1 MKKWLGTGLLL
12 LTALIWGLAFVAQS
26 AGMDYVGPF
35 TFNGVRYLIGGC
47 VLIPFVISGR
57 LKYRKT
63 EGYLPEKEKEKNK
76 YSLVGG
82 FLCGL
87 FLCTASILQQFGILF
102 TNQVGKAGFLT
113 ALYIVF
119 VPVLGLFFK
128 KKNRISIWIAVGIA
142 LIGLY
147 LLCVKDGFSI
157 EKGDV
162 LLFLCSIVFSGHI
175 MVIDYYADKTFG
187 VELSCIQFF
196 VSGIICSIL
205 MLVFEKPVLADIL
218 RAYISIL
225 YAGVLS
231 CGVAYTLQ
239 IVGQKYVEPAKASLI
254 LCLES
259 VFSLLGG
266 MIILDQML
274 LPKEWVGCII
284 VFAAILIAQIGE
296 NKKEKSAL

>member
-1 MKKWLGTGLLL
+1 
-12 LTALIWGLAFVAQS
+12 
-26 AGMDYVGPF
+26 
-35 TFNGVRYLIGGC
+35 
-47 VLIPFVISGR
+47 
-57 LKYRKT
+57 
-63 EGYLPEKEKEKNK
+63 
-76 YSLVGG
+76 
-82 FLCGL
+82 
-87 FLCTASILQQFGILF
+87 
-102 TNQVGKAGFLT
+102 
-113 ALYIVF
+113 
-119 VPVLGLFFK
+119 
-128 KKNRISIWIAVGIA
+128 
-142 LIGLY
+142 
-147 LLCVKDGFSI
+147 
-157 EKGDV
+157 
-162 LLFLCSIVFSGHI
+162 
-175 MVIDYYADKTFG
+175 
-187 VELSCIQFF
+187 
-196 VSGIICSIL
+196 